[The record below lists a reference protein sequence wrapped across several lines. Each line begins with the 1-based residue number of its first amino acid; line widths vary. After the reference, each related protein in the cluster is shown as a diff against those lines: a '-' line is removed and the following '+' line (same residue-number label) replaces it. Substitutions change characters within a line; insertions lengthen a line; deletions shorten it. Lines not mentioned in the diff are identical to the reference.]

1 MGGKKEMLKN
11 QSFAN
16 KIKSRNIWKIIS
28 FMIFGFLIKYLTEVQ
43 ISRLFI
49 KTLNMRRRRPSVIW
63 KKKNK
68 HNKATRKREKK
79 NTSQIAKLLIG

>member
-1 MGGKKEMLKN
+1 MLKN

-63 KKKNK
+63 KKKKNTIK
-68 HNKATRKREKK
+68 QPEKEKK
-79 NTSQIAKLLIG
+79 KTLHKLPNY

>member
-1 MGGKKEMLKN
+1 
-11 QSFAN
+11 
-16 KIKSRNIWKIIS
+16 
-28 FMIFGFLIKYLTEVQ
+28 MIFGFLIKYLTEVQ

-63 KKKNK
+63 KKKTNTIK
-68 HNKATRKREKK
+68 QPEKEKKK